1 MTRREKTIRIW
12 AKDKDEKRGLS
23 RIKEEVGRGRVKVGR
38 GRKGRRGEGK
48 EERMREAE

>member
-23 RIKEEVGRGRVKVGR
+23 RINSEVGRGRVKVRR
-38 GRKGRRGEGK
+38 GRKDRR
-48 EERMREAE
+48 R